1 MDSII
6 RRYLRNRVYD
16 MRKMMREAKESGLL
30 YYAHCG
36 AVVRRRSPYHFHARA
51 IAQAETSIKSE
62 TLSERMVSLC
72 ISFLRKNYNAKVTDS
87 LVRSLK
93 KHNDYP
99 YNMTDGLFYDY
110 GTEVMHAW
118 QAYLIR
124 LLEAENRR
132 MRGGNAIERL
142 FKLKRSIVK
151 PYINL

>member
-6 RRYLRNRVYD
+6 RKYLRNRVCD
-16 MRKMMREAKESGLL
+16 MRKMMREAKESGML

-62 TLSERMVSLC
+62 DLSEHMVSLC

-93 KHNDYP
+93 KHSDDP
-99 YNMTDGLFYDY
+99 YRMTDGLFFDY

-118 QAYLIR
+118 QAHLIR
-124 LLEAENRR
+124 LLEAENVR
-132 MRGGNAIERL
+132 MRSGNAIEGL
-142 FKLKRSIVK
+142 FKLKRPIVK

>member
-1 MDSII
+1 
-6 RRYLRNRVYD
+6 

-62 TLSERMVSLC
+62 TLSEHMVSLC

-87 LVRSLK
+87 LVNSLK
-93 KHNDYP
+93 KHSDYP

-110 GTEVMHAW
+110 GTEVVHAW

-124 LLEAENRR
+124 LLEAENVR
-132 MRGGNAIERL
+132 MRSGNAIERL
-142 FKLKRSIVK
+142 FRFKRPIVK